1 MNFEK
6 DAQKARVFLKELAH
20 ELGIGDDERRADRML
35 RALLRVLRRR
45 IAPQEYLD
53 FIAQLP
59 ICIKA
64 EAINGWTLNE
74 FPDKSIKH
82 LDDFVK
88 AVMEE
93 DKRAAQKDFGNDP
106 QGAKEKIKAIFRF
119 LKKHISEGEM
129 KDIAAELPEEIKE
142 FVEEA

>member
-6 DAQKARVFLKELAH
+6 DVQKARIFLKELGE
-20 ELGIGDDERRADRML
+20 ELGADERKADRML
-35 RALLRVLRRR
+35 RAVLRVLRRR
-45 IAPQEYLD
+45 ISPQEYLD

-74 FPDKSIKH
+74 FPDKSIKKVE
-82 LDDFVK
+82 DFVK

-93 DKRAAQKDFGNDP
+93 DRQAAHKDFGDDMEE
-106 QGAKEKIKAIFRF
+106 AKEKIRKIFAF
-119 LKKHISEGEM
+119 LKKHISEGEI
-129 KDIAAELPEEIKE
+129 KDVEAELPEAIKE
-142 FVEEA
+142 FIEEA

>member
-6 DAQKARVFLKELAH
+6 DVQKARIFLKELG
-20 ELGIGDDERRADRML
+20 EQLGVDERKADRML
-35 RALLRVLRRR
+35 RAVLRVLRRR
-45 IAPQEYLD
+45 ISPQEYLD

-74 FPDKSIKH
+74 FPDKSIKKVE
-82 LDDFVK
+82 DFVK

-93 DKRAAQKDFGNDP
+93 DRQAAQKDFGEDLEE
-106 QGAKEKIKAIFRF
+106 AKEKIRKIFAF
-119 LKKHISEGEM
+119 LKKHISEGEI
-129 KDIAAELPEEIKE
+129 KDVEAELPEAIKE
-142 FVEEA
+142 FIEGA

>member
-6 DAQKARVFLKELAH
+6 DVQKARVFLKELG
-20 ELGIGDDERRADRML
+20 EQLGVDERKADRML
-35 RALLRVLRRR
+35 RAVLRVLRRR
-45 IAPQEYLD
+45 ISPQEYLD

-74 FPDKSIKH
+74 FPDKSIKKVE
-82 LDDFVK
+82 DFVK

-93 DKRAAQKDFGNDP
+93 DRQAAQKDFGEDLEE
-106 QGAKEKIKAIFRF
+106 AKEKIRKIFAF
-119 LKKHISEGEM
+119 LKKHISEGEI
-129 KDIAAELPEEIKE
+129 KDVEAELPEAIKE
-142 FVEEA
+142 FIEGA